1 MSYSSKSQVFPG
13 IWVYK
18 GAIQE
23 SIIERVENVIAK
35 YPNEA
40 NWSEALVGYAKQ
52 APKEYRDCLDFK
64 IQEWPEQ
71 HVQGNP
77 FLQERN
83 EIWKFAYDMQIDAVN
98 DYCRMYNI
106 KMDYWEAMN
115 FVKYGPEQHFA
126 EHADH
131 GFSYVATVSVVS
143 YPNGGYT
150 GGELYFPK
158 LDIKIKPEP
167 GDQVIFPSTYLFSHS
182 SLPITDGVKYSIV
195 TMLDYNDN
203 SHSREHAEHVA
214 RATSNNV

>member
-1 MSYSSKSQVFPG
+1 MSYISKSQVSPG
-13 IWVYK
+13 IWIYK
-18 GAIQE
+18 GSIKE
-23 SIIERVENVIAK
+23 SIINDVEDIISR
-35 YPNEA
+35 YPNDA
-40 NWSEALVGYAKQ
+40 DWTEALVGYAAK

-64 IQEWPEQ
+64 IQAWPQE
-71 HVQGNP
+71 HVVGNP
-77 FLQERN
+77 FLEERN
-83 EIWKFAYDMQIDAVN
+83 ALWQKAHDMQIDAVE

-131 GFSYVATVSVVS
+131 GFSYVATVSIVS
-143 YPNGGYT
+143 YPNEGYT

-158 LDIKIKPEP
+158 LDITIKPEA
-167 GDQVIFPSTYLFSHS
+167 GDQVIFPSTYLFSHKS
-182 SLPITDGVKYSIV
+182 MPVIEGTKYSIV

-214 RATSNNV
+214 KANSNV